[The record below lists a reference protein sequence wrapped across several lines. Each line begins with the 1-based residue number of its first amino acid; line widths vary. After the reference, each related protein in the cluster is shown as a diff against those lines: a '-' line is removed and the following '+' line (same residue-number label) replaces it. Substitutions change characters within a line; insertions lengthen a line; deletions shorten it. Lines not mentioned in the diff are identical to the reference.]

1 LHAAVRTPCVQP
13 TLRQQQLG
21 QPLRLRDK
29 RRMPAV
35 EAQHPY
41 ARAAIDRP
49 LLLRRNQSLI
59 ALTNDVGSRHVIES
73 PRYEPDPLG
82 QRGIRLR
89 CETLESGRSV

>member
-1 LHAAVRTPCVQP
+1 MMDTVFRNAAVRTPCLQP

-49 LLLRRNQSLI
+49 LLLCGSERPI
-59 ALTNDVGSRHVIES
+59 ALAEKIGSGHML
-73 PRYEPDPLG
+73 EPPGHEPHPLG
-82 QRGIRLR
+82 
-89 CETLESGRSV
+89 